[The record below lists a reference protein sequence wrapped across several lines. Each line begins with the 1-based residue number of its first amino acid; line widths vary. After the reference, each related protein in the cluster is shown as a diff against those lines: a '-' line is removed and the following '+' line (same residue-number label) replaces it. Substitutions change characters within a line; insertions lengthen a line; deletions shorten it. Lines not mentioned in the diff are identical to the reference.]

1 MTISLLTFLR
11 IANAEQSEEDAIQG
25 QVVVPIIFYHHIRD
39 EHNGDR
45 YSVSIENF
53 SKQMA
58 LLRKYGYQTIS
69 TQQLVEHLVTG
80 KSLPERPIIITFDDG
95 YEDVYINAFP
105 IMEKYG
111 FKGVVYIVSDRLYSN
126 GFLKVDLLKDL
137 LKHGW
142 EVGSHSVSHADLV
155 NNHNAV
161 RQEVLQSKLD
171 LEKALGIKV
180 YSFAYPF
187 GLNDPYVSKKVSEY
201 GYKSGMGVGVF
212 NQHSLGSLFNLSR
225 REVYGSSSLKE
236 FMNLLPWTGFLMP
249 KENPKYIMK

>member
-1 MTISLLTFLR
+1 VR
-11 IANAEQSEEDAIQG
+11 IANAEQSEGDVSRD
-25 QVVVPIIFYHHIRD
+25 QVVVPIIMYHHIRD
-39 EHNGDR
+39 EKNGDR

-53 SKQMA
+53 SNQMA
-58 LLRKYGYQTIS
+58 LLRKFGYQTIS
-69 TQQLVEHLVTG
+69 TQQLVEHLVKGRT
-80 KSLPERPIIITFDDG
+80 LPERPIIITFDDG
-95 YEDVYINAFP
+95 YEDVYLNAYP

-111 FKGVVYIVSDRLYSN
+111 FSGVVYIVSDRLYAN

-137 LKHGW
+137 LKDGW
-142 EVGSHSVSHADLV
+142 EVGSHSITHADLV
-155 NNHNAV
+155 NNNNYV

-212 NQHSLGSLFNLSR
+212 NQHSVGSLFNLSR
-225 REVYGSSSLKE
+225 REVYGSSSLNDFK
-236 FMNLLPWTGFLMP
+236 NLLPWTGFLMP
-249 KENPKYIMK
+249 KENPKFIMK